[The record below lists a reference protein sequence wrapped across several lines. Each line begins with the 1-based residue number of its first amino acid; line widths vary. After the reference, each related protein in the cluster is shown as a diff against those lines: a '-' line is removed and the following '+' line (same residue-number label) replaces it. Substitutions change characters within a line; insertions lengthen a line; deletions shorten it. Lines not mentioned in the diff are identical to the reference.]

1 MSTPSVNARSHLAHL
16 ASRPTDGPYPNLTP
30 PPSMVHCQVGSQYLL
45 TPEKRDGRSHG
56 QEGTE
61 RYTVSSPSQ
70 PKQDEQDPK
79 QTTEQNAH
87 EDSHNHV
94 PVQHRPHKKCHLH
107 IPQPHASRPDE
118 CQEKQ
123 EHRRTGR
130 PDQELPP
137 DPYTHVRA
145 HETK

>member
-70 PKQDEQDPK
+70 PKQDEQDPQ
-79 QTTEQNAH
+79 QTAVNASTAGYLALIGWWH
-87 EDSHNHV
+87 SA
-94 PVQHRPHKKCHLH
+94 HLPLT
-107 IPQPHASRPDE
+107 ISQPSN
-118 CQEKQ
+118 
-123 EHRRTGR
+123 GR
-130 PDQELPP
+130 L
-137 DPYTHVRA
+137 
-145 HETK
+145 

>member
-1 MSTPSVNARSHLAHL
+1 MCIRDRSNYVHAICQRTFPLSSPGITPNG
-16 ASRPTDGPYPNLTP
+16 RPIPNLTP

-70 PKQDEQDPK
+70 PKQDEQDPH
-79 QTTEQNAH
+79 QTAEQKAQ

-94 PVQHRPHKKCHLH
+94 PAQHRPHKKCHLH

-118 CQEKQ
+118 C
-123 EHRRTGR
+123 
-130 PDQELPP
+130 
-137 DPYTHVRA
+137 
-145 HETK
+145 